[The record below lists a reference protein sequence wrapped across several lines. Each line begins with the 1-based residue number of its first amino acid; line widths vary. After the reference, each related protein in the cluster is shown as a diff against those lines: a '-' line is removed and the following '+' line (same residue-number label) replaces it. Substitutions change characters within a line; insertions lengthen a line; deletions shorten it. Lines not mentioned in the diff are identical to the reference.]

1 MPPKAGVIPDGRG
14 ITKQYLPGSLHHSSL
29 GQHRPLGA
37 DRIESTALLCSQYSS
52 VQCHKVKPR
61 QKKKSKKRSVSP
73 PPPALPMYN
82 TGRRVG
88 PAVTVTL
95 DVDADKQVQD
105 VRVKNMIWLLTRL
118 SNPEEDQTI
127 SSWTGF
133 NILIRNDTHVVQDT
147 VSYLPTINAPATEMS
162 TVNEVLTQT
171 VNIMDTLELKEI
183 VCVFEQALH
192 AKAAEITWKH
202 EKFKN
207 LILRMGAFH
216 TICNLLSTIGKRFQD
231 AGLRDLCVESGVI
244 AEGSITAVMEGRK
257 YNSAVKFHKI
267 VYEAMMRLA
276 WKGFLPWIQ
285 VNHGVEGHH
294 LEEAPRSI
302 STFHDDVSQACGT
315 EEQGYVS

>member
-1 MPPKAGVIPDGRG
+1 MKMSI
-14 ITKQYLPGSLHHSSL
+14 
-29 GQHRPLGA
+29 
-37 DRIESTALLCSQYSS
+37 
-52 VQCHKVKPR
+52 
-61 QKKKSKKRSVSP
+61 SP

-95 DVDADKQVQD
+95 DVDADKQLQD
-105 VRVKNMIWLLTRL
+105 ARVKNMIWLLTRL

-147 VSYLPTINAPATEMS
+147 VGYLPTINAPTTETS

-183 VCVFEQALH
+183 VCVFDQALY
-192 AKAAEITWKH
+192 AKAAEITSKH

-231 AGLRDLCVESGVI
+231 AGLRD
-244 AEGSITAVMEGRK
+244 
-257 YNSAVKFHKI
+257 
-267 VYEAMMRLA
+267 
-276 WKGFLPWIQ
+276 
-285 VNHGVEGHH
+285 
-294 LEEAPRSI
+294 
-302 STFHDDVSQACGT
+302 
-315 EEQGYVS
+315 

>member
-1 MPPKAGVIPDGRG
+1 M
-14 ITKQYLPGSLHHSSL
+14 
-29 GQHRPLGA
+29 
-37 DRIESTALLCSQYSS
+37 
-52 VQCHKVKPR
+52 
-61 QKKKSKKRSVSP
+61 
-73 PPPALPMYN
+73 
-82 TGRRVG
+82 
-88 PAVTVTL
+88 
-95 DVDADKQVQD
+95 
-105 VRVKNMIWLLTRL
+105 
-118 SNPEEDQTI
+118 
-127 SSWTGF
+127 
-133 NILIRNDTHVVQDT
+133 HVVQDT

-183 VCVFEQALH
+183 VCVFDQALY

-231 AGLRDLCVESGVI
+231 AGLRDVCVESGVI

-257 YNSAVKFHKI
+257 YKRAVRLHKI

-285 VNHGVEGHH
+285 VNHGVEARH
-294 LEEAPRSI
+294 LEEAIRSI
-302 STFHDDVSQACGT
+302 SNFHDEVSQASFT
-315 EEQGYVS
+315 ELMDDISLTHILQLFQEYLDSLRNGHPLAAFWVSNINMAEIMIGCSTSHQSAP